1 AIMALWFRAAE
12 GAGDDGMDDNE
23 SLDTRALAEQVN
35 RLLPE
40 LAVKLVQFVKDFP
53 VPDVT
58 LTQAFLLHHLR
69 YNGPCTASMI
79 ADLLG
84 VTSGPVT
91 SVTKRLMQ
99 RGLLHRTTDARDG
112 RVVWF
117 SLTPAGEALADTLAE
132 HSTQRWAAV
141 IREVGQDRARA
152 ALEIMRNTIR
162 VVDRLRTSLSG
173 PPEEQGEPSDE

>member
-1 AIMALWFRAAE
+1 MNPTRGGE
-12 GAGDDGMDDNE
+12 QDG
-23 SLDTRALAEQVN
+23 RIWALAEQVD
-35 RLLPE
+35 RVLPA
-40 LAVKLVQFVKDFP
+40 LAVKLMQFVKDFP

-69 YNGPCTASMI
+69 HHGPCTASMI

-99 RGLLHRTTDARDG
+99 RGLLDRRPDAKDG

-117 SLTPAGEALADTLAE
+117 SLTDAGERLADTLSR
-132 HSTQRWAAV
+132 HSTERWAAV
-141 IREVGQDRARA
+141 IREVGEERART
-152 ALEIMRNTIR
+152 ALEIMGNTIR
-162 VVDRLRTSLSG
+162 VVDRLQEN
-173 PPEEQGEPSDE
+173 PPEAGP